1 MLFVQKLFLA
11 LPLFATALASELS
24 ADGTDSVVP
33 VSGSNMAAAL
43 VTTGDTRIY
52 YQDSNNGTVV
62 QIAVSNA
69 FTVGHLENMVVV
81 IPSDEVRYNTPIAV
95 AAPGTQDSFT
105 VLHIFFFSPDNVLSE
120 YHWDPTAKALVGGPA
135 CTTCV
140 TNEGFVGVAGSQ
152 MLYAMVNTATSSG
165 GLRVGFVSAS
175 SPGTISEAVKTGNSW
190 SLASLTT

>member
-1 MLFVQKLFLA
+1 MLFVQSLLLS
-11 LPLFATALASELS
+11 LPFVAMVLASDLS
-24 ADGTDSVVP
+24 ADGTNSVVP
-33 VSGSNMAAAL
+33 ISGNNMAAAQ

-52 YQDSNNGTVV
+52 YQGSNNDTIN

-69 FTVGHLENMVVV
+69 FTIGHFESVGV
-81 IPSDEVRYNTPIAV
+81 IVPADEVRFNTPIAV
-95 AAPGTQDSFT
+95 AAPAQDSFL

-120 YHWDPTAKALVGGPA
+120 YHWEPTANAFEGGPT

-152 MLYAMVNTATSSG
+152 MLYAMVNTATTPAV
-165 GLRVGFVSAS
+165 LRVGFVSAG
-175 SPGTISEAVKTGNSW
+175 SPGTISEAVKTGGSW